1 MHATG
6 WIGVGLLS
14 AGLMTGACSGPKISA
29 DAGQDAG
36 LAMAEAAAQY
46 RSWDRVTGPMQWAP
60 MLCREPPSSS
70 PRFSESPEGTIHG
83 RKLFHL
89 YASDLD
95 AYTRVI
101 GGRDDGRALALV
113 KEVRLPIVLPGSGDF
128 ASLRRHDAAGI
139 AVSPEDGRRYTPGEV
154 VALFVM
160 SRSGEVDRAGTDD
173 GWVYGVVDGDG
184 QRVIEA
190 GVIASCVECH
200 RQAPHGRVFG
210 VAP

>member
-6 WIGVGLLS
+6 WIGVGLFS
-14 AGLMTGACSGPKISA
+14 AGLVIGACSGPQTAA
-29 DAGQDAG
+29 DAGLDAE
-36 LAMAEAAAQY
+36 LAMEEAAAHY

-60 MLCREPPSSS
+60 ILCREPPSSS

-89 YASDLD
+89 YASDRA
-95 AYTRVI
+95 AYESVI
-101 GGRDDGRALALV
+101 GNRDDGRALSLV
-113 KEVRLPIVLPGSGDF
+113 KEVRLPVVLPGSGDF

-160 SRSGEVDRAGTDD
+160 SRPGEVERAGTDE
-173 GWVYGVVDGDG
+173 GWVYGIVDPDG
-184 QRVIEA
+184 QRVIDA
-190 GVIASCVECH
+190 GVIESCVECH
-200 RQAPHGRVFG
+200 RRAPHGRVFG
-210 VAP
+210 VAQ